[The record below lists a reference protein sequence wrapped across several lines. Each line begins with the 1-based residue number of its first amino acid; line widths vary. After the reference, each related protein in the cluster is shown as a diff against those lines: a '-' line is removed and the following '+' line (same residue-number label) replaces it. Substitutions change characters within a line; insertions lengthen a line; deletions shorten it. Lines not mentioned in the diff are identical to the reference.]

1 METPEQIYFLISRYL
16 SGDATEAEHTELM
29 HALQQDPNL
38 MLQFDLL
45 QQLWSAN
52 QPGKE
57 TDVENEKIRKILQL
71 AAVEEVLQPT
81 ADAGLEVTEEPTGKP
96 FFRKWMAA
104 AAVVGIIVSAWFI
117 YEFNHNPNPQPN
129 NEIVAHKGSKTRTL
143 LPDGSVVWLNAGSTL
158 SYDPAFDGPKREIT
172 LNGEAYF
179 DIAPQAN
186 RPFIV
191 HAGKIDIKVLGTA
204 FNVKSYA
211 DDHTVETTLIRG
223 LVQLSRQDQP
233 NTKPILLKPHQK
245 LVMEKQINYTEVEN
259 RKSVNARTITP
270 SVLQLDTTV
279 PENQLPET
287 AWIYNRLEFRGDPFP
302 ELAKKLERWYNIN
315 IHFEDEAVQSLT
327 FNGSLEN
334 ETVEQAF
341 RALQVAVPFSFTIKG
356 NELFIRSRTPASP

>member
-1 METPEQIYFLISRYL
+1 METPEPIYFLISRYL
-16 SGDATEAEHTELM
+16 SGDATAEERASLM
-29 HALQQDPNL
+29 KALQEDPGL

-45 QQLWSAN
+45 QQLWMAGD
-52 QPGKE
+52 PAKE

-71 AAVEEVLQPT
+71 AAVEEVLEKAPVVEMET
-81 ADAGLEVTEEPTGKP
+81 ATAPRK
-96 FFRKWMAA
+96 FRFSKWMAA
-104 AAVVGIIVSAWFI
+104 AVITGIIVSTWAIWQNNQQPI
-117 YEFNHNPNPQPN
+117 PQPS
-129 NEIVAHKGSKTRTL
+129 NEIVAHKGSRTRTL
-143 LPDGSVVWLNAGSTL
+143 LPDGSIVWLNAGSTL
-158 SYDPAFDGPKREIT
+158 SYDPAFDGPKREII
-172 LNGEAYF
+172 LDGEAFF

-191 HAGKIDIKVLGTA
+191 HAGNIDIKVLGTA

-211 DDHTVETTLIRG
+211 NDHTVETTLLRG
-223 LVQLSRQDQP
+223 LVQLSRKDKP
-233 NTKPILLKPHQK
+233 DAKPILLKPHQK
-245 LVMEKQINYTEVEN
+245 LVMEKEMKEEN
-259 RKSVNARTITP
+259 RHQQKDHIIRMPVQ
-270 SVLQLDTTV
+270 SVLQLDTNLRDY
-279 PENQLPET
+279 ELPET
-287 AWIYNRLEFRGDPFP
+287 AWIYNRLEFRGDGFP